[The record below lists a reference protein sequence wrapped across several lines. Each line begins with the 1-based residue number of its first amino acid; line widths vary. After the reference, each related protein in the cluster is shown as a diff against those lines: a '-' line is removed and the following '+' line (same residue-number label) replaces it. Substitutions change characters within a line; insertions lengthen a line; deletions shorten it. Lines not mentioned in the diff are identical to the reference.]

1 MDLEDFKYNYKY
13 KIIIPAIYIISWVA
27 MFLGP
32 FTFQVLYQKICICLL
47 IYLSFKSL
55 IILLIS
61 VITYTKANHIL
72 NRAEKMKKDRELH
85 NDIEPP
91 HLPS

>member
-32 FTFQVLYQKICICLL
+32 FTFQVLYQKICISLL
-47 IYLSFKSL
+47 LYLSFKSL
-55 IILLIS
+55 SLLVISIINFF
-61 VITYTKANHIL
+61 KATGVL
-72 NRAEKMKKDRELH
+72 NRAVALQKVR
-85 NDIEPP
+85 
-91 HLPS
+91 